1 MKRRNVLLGIAGL
14 GVAGGWWA
22 RPGDE
27 GAPYDEY
34 FRTLNAELQREGPMR
49 PCMLIDL
56 DRVDHNIGVV
66 TEAIRAPKRFRVVAK
81 SLPSIGLLDYV
92 FRKAGTRSL
101 MAFHQPFLN
110 AEAEAFP
117 DADILLGKP
126 MPVRAAANFYAT
138 LKGGFDPARQLQ
150 WLIDTPERLAQYL
163 ELAQGLGTKLR
174 ANIEIDVGLHR
185 GGVQDS
191 ATLDAMLK
199 TIAANPQHLEF
210 SGFMGY
216 DPHVV
221 KLPSFAGSVDELFRK
236 SMDIYQGHVDFLR
249 REHAALWNER
259 LTLNG
264 AGSPTYLLHR
274 DETLTNDLSVGS
286 ALVQPT
292 DFDVPTLAAHR
303 PAAFIATPV
312 LKSAPGLRLPELDA
326 LSSLVRW
333 WDPNQRQSY
342 FIYGG
347 YWMARY
353 ESPRGLRPSGL
364 YGHSTNQEIAT
375 ASAAVG
381 LKVDD
386 HVFLRPTQSE
396 AVLLQFGDLIAVRGG
411 KIVERWPVLQQGA

>member
-14 GVAGGWWA
+14 GVAGAWWA
-22 RPGDE
+22 RPGEE

-163 ELAQGLGTKLR
+163 ELARGLGTRLR
-174 ANIEIDVGLHR
+174 VNLEIDVGLHR

-236 SMDIYQGHVDFLR
+236 SMDIYRGHVDFLR

-264 AGSPTYLLHR
+264 AGSPTYQLHR

-312 LKSAPGLRLPELDA
+312 LKSASGLRLPELDA

-411 KIVERWPVLQQGA
+411 RLVERWPVLQQGA

>member
-14 GVAGGWWA
+14 GVAGAWWA
-22 RPGDE
+22 RPGEE

-92 FRKAGTRSL
+92 FRKAGTRRL

-126 MPVRAAANFYAT
+126 MPVRAAASFYAT

-174 ANIEIDVGLHR
+174 ANLEIDVGLHR
-185 GGVQDS
+185 GGVQDQ

-216 DPHVV
+216 DPQVV

-236 SMDIYQGHVDFLR
+236 SMDIYRGHVDFLR

-264 AGSPTYLLHR
+264 AGSPTYQLHR

-312 LKSAPGLRLPELDA
+312 LKAAPGLRLPELDA

-364 YGHSTNQEIAT
+364 YGRSTNQEIAT

-381 LKVDD
+381 LEVDD

-411 KIVERWPVLQQGA
+411 RIVERWPVLQQGA